1 MRSTPEQRRSVWKRR
16 SLFGLLL
23 ILLAIGFSRSG
34 QAGRTEPMERVSP
47 AAATAVTDSSVEA
60 SELATCPSDQ
70 VAITAADI
78 TIGTGVR
85 CLPVGGDEVQD
96 SRVDPLYGRIGA
108 ELVARISGQK
118 EGVRSVQVIC
128 WSDED
133 WRELMV
139 AFRNAGEIEP
149 GRFWLGWVPRGRR
162 VINLSSLACLQL
174 DRITYHDS
182 SLALPATGAAVG
194 ALAHE
199 AMHVAGIH
207 DEGVAECY
215 GMQLTAVTAMR
226 LGTEPDYADEL
237 RTVNFESNRDRRAG
251 TVYDSPD
258 CYDGGPLD
266 LAPES
271 SRWP

>member
-23 ILLAIGFSRSG
+23 ALLAIGFSTSG
-34 QAGRTEPMERVSP
+34 RAGHEGQVVQAVAVAAPETSAVAADEPAP
-47 AAATAVTDSSVEA
+47 CATG
-60 SELATCPSDQ
+60 Q
-70 VAITAADI
+70 VGITPADI
-78 TIGTGVR
+78 TIGVGAR
-85 CLPVGGDEVQD
+85 CLSVGGDEVHG
-96 SRVDPLYGRIGA
+96 SRVDPLYGRIAA

-118 EGVRSVQVIC
+118 EGVRSVKVIC

-133 WRELMV
+133 WRQLLV
-139 AFRNAGEIEP
+139 AFGNAGEMES
-149 GRFWLGWVPRGRR
+149 GTLWLGWVPRGRR

-174 DRITYHDS
+174 DRIAYHDS

-215 GMQLTAVTAMR
+215 GMQLTAVTATR
-226 LGTEPDYADEL
+226 LGADPGYAAEL
-237 RTVNFESNRDRRAG
+237 RTVNFESNSDRRAG

-271 SRWP
+271 STWP